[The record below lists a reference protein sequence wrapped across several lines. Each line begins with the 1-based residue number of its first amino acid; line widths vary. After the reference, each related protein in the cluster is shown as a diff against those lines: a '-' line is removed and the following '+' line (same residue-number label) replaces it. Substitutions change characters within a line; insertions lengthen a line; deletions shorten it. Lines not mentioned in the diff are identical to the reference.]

1 VKLWWSI
8 ASDQM
13 RRDSDRL
20 EASRLL
26 ADRGWGKAANFEPV
40 EGDPF
45 DLEDV
50 EKAAEEFP
58 AKVMRLVESPGSD
71 EA

>member
-1 VKLWWSI
+1 
-8 ASDQM
+8 
-13 RRDSDRL
+13 
-20 EASRLL
+20 
-26 ADRGWGKAANFEPV
+26 V

-50 EKAAEEFP
+50 EKAAEEFR